1 MLDSTADRLSVGLK
15 LFKARFGVPQALVA
29 AGGVAANQ
37 AIRAALQAVA
47 EAAQTTLIMP
57 PPALCTDN
65 GAMIAWAGA
74 ERMAL
79 GLTDTMDAPPRA
91 RWLLDAN
98 ATAPAG
104 FANTRAGF

>member
-1 MLDSTADRLSVGLK
+1 MDRLRNGLRI
-15 LFKARFGVPQALVA
+15 FREQIGTPTALVC

-37 AIRAALQAVA
+37 AIRGALQAVA
-47 EAAQTTLIMP
+47 ADAQTTLIIP

-74 ERMAL
+74 ERLAL
-79 GLTDTMDAPPRA
+79 GMIDTMDAAPRA

-104 FANTRAGF
+104 YANSRAGF